1 MMVSTK
7 GRYALRAMV
16 RLASRGPE
24 SYIPLRDLADQEDI
38 SEKYLEV
45 IMKTL
50 VKAGLVV
57 GLRGKGGG
65 YRLSRPA
72 GEITAADVLRIME
85 GSLAPVICLSPD
97 ASRCLRQEE
106 CPVLSMWK
114 EYHWLTEHFFEGKS
128 LQQLAEPIK
137 KV

>member
-1 MMVSTK
+1 
-7 GRYALRAMV
+7 
-16 RLASRGPE
+16 
-24 SYIPLRDLADQEDI
+24 
-38 SEKYLEV
+38 
-45 IMKTL
+45 MKTL

>member
-1 MMVSTK
+1 MV
-7 GRYALRAMV
+7 ALR
-16 RLASRGPE
+16 G
-24 SYIPLRDLADQEDI
+24 
-38 SEKYLEV
+38 
-45 IMKTL
+45 T
-50 VKAGLVV
+50 
-57 GLRGKGGG
+57 GGG

-97 ASRCLRQEE
+97 ASRCLGQEE